1 MTGDSFA
8 GQTVV
13 VTGAAGGIGA
23 ALARRFARAGARVAL
38 IDRDGDGA
46 AVVAATLGDSSVMV
60 QPCDVTSL
68 AECEAAID
76 AVVEAWGGVDVLVN
90 NAGVTH
96 LGRFVDTD
104 VDVIRRV
111 VDVNLLGS
119 VNCTKAALPSLL
131 ERRGRIVVTSSVAG
145 FAPLLGRTGYAAAK
159 HALHGFFDSLRAE
172 HRQDGLDV
180 LIVCPSFVD
189 TAIGDNA
196 IGPDG
201 RPARPEARTGVKAP
215 MAPDDV
221 AMAILR
227 AAARR
232 RRLLLVGR
240 DARLSYL
247 ISRISPRLYEWLMIR
262 RTGPDRKS

>member
-1 MTGDSFA
+1 VTGDTFA
-8 GQTVV
+8 GQAVV
-13 VTGAAGGIGA
+13 ITGAAGGIGA
-23 ALARRFARAGARVAL
+23 ALARCFARAGARVAL
-38 IDRDGDGA
+38 LDRDGDGMA
-46 AVVAATLGDSSVMV
+46 ELAATLGDSPVMT
-60 QPCDVTSL
+60 QSCDVTSL

-76 AVVEAWGGVDVLVN
+76 AVVTAWGGIDVLVN
-90 NAGVTH
+90 NAGVTQ
-96 LGRFVDTD
+96 LGRFIDTD

-111 VDVNLLGS
+111 VDVNLFGS
-119 VNCTKAALPSLL
+119 VNCTKAALPFLL
-131 ERRGRIVVTSSVAG
+131 ERRGRIIVTSSVAG

-172 HRQDGLDV
+172 HRHDGLDV

-201 RPARPEARTGVKAP
+201 GAAAPEARTGVKAP

-221 AMAILR
+221 AAAIVR
-227 AAARR
+227 AAVRR

-240 DARLSYL
+240 DARLSFW
-247 ISRISPRLYEWLMIR
+247 ISRISPRLYEWLIVR
-262 RTGPDRKS
+262 RTGP